1 MNSTEPETDT
11 LWLEAEYEILRQRGV
26 VGLTLPHNAPA
37 RPVSHARIAAPARPV
52 SHARIAE
59 SHYVQRTQ
67 SGATRAGR
75 SSARPAFLFI
85 VRGTRSRYKRNHA
98 RSFARAPEDLRTGQT
113 QAASIVR

>member
-26 VGLTLPHNAPA
+26 VGLTLPHN
-37 RPVSHARIAAPARPV
+37 APARPV